1 MSALA
6 VRNDHHFGAHQ
17 RYTLSVETLT
27 AHVCRLFCLAGE
39 TVEDTITDI
48 AIQIGDTPFNDA
60 TSASIVYAAMSALV
74 LHLGLETPSKD
85 AQPKEENVL
94 IWGGASSIGF
104 YAVQIAAQVCLLLS
118 PLLSPN

>member
-1 MSALA
+1 
-6 VRNDHHFGAHQ
+6 
-17 RYTLSVETLT
+17 
-27 AHVCRLFCLAGE
+27 
-39 TVEDTITDI
+39 
-48 AIQIGDTPFNDA
+48 
-60 TSASIVYAAMSALV
+60 MSALV

-118 PLLSPN
+118 PLLSPD